1 MPKGWSQVNSGL
13 ADTNVHALAN
23 IGDAIVFAGTDHG
36 VFASTTNGAEW
47 NAVNTG
53 LTNSNV
59 LAFAV
64 VPANGT
70 NLFAG
75 TYGGGVFV
83 SINYGNH
90 WDAFNT
96 GLTNLYVTSLA
107 VSGPYLFAGT
117 YGGGLWKLPLS
128 YTTSVPSNGSNGL
141 PSKFSLSQNYPNPF
155 NPSTI
160 ISYQL
165 AKNSRVSLK
174 VFDLLGREVTTL
186 ASGEKPAGTYTATFN
201 AVNLPSGVYF
211 YRLVA
216 NAAQMESGQAGTF
229 TETRRLLL
237 LK

>member
-1 MPKGWSQVNSGL
+1 MSSLALYAARWETPEIPYLKLNVAQMQLSIDGGKDWISLQQVMSSISVRAAVKNDYYFYAGTNRGVFRAAVNGNGMPKGWSQVNSGL

-47 NAVNTG
+47 NALEYRFDN
-53 LTNSNV
+53 LNV

-96 GLTNLYVTSLA
+96 GLTNFYVTSLA
-107 VSGPYLFAGT
+107 VLGPYSFR
-117 YGGGLWKLPLS
+117 GLMAE
-128 YTTSVPSNGSNGL
+128 VCGNCR
-141 PSKFSLSQNYPNPF
+141 FH
-155 NPSTI
+155 I
-160 ISYQL
+160 
-165 AKNSRVSLK
+165 
-174 VFDLLGREVTTL
+174 LLQCHRTDRTV
-186 ASGEKPAGTYTATFN
+186 YRR
-201 AVNLPSGVYF
+201 NLV
-211 YRLVA
+211 
-216 NAAQMESGQAGTF
+216 
-229 TETRRLLL
+229 
-237 LK
+237 